1 MPFMAQASTKH
12 ATQLLSR
19 AQYGTAWGIGT
30 RCGSMPNVAGTIV
43 GPVVGRRALSDACMA
58 PRHGKSILD
67 RAADH
72 RAASASVFQQSLAL
86 KSVCKQTQF
95 RKATTMSGPYET
107 YEAVVVGAGPAGIT
121 AVGNLLENRIDKIL
135 WVDDAFNGGRVNQY
149 YREVPSNTKVK
160 LFIDFATAVAPF
172 RKIVSG
178 LPSRDRWE
186 EPSASDGVP
195 VDGKQD
201 KLQDLRRL
209 DQEKGCDLSHAADMC
224 LMLTQGLKKTPG
236 VITQQGR
243 VTGATLDEASSR
255 WTVNVASSKPSS
267 TDITNV
273 QAKRVIFCTG
283 STPSD
288 PPLPTD
294 LDIKHINLDDAL
306 SPTHLS
312 KIFSPL
318 GPTTVAVI
326 GASHSA
332 ILVLMN
338 LSNLAL
344 SSKPDLKI
352 KWFTRHPLRYAEY
365 EDGFIAR
372 DNTGLKGAAS
382 VWARENLEPDTFPD
396 SSVANCI
403 EKIAY
408 EKGAEKEV
416 YAQHLPGTTYVVQ
429 AIGYQRNPL
438 PELKSSNGK
447 SLQPHFDHD
456 KGIFNHVRE
465 SDCGKIGDL
474 ATLPGLFG
482 AGIAFPERVVD
493 KKYGHEEFNVGFFK
507 FMKAVKKWVA
517 ADWK

>member
-1 MPFMAQASTKH
+1 MSLMAEVS
-12 ATQLLSR
+12 LSR
-19 AQYGTAWGIGT
+19 ATQRLSRLQNGRTWGS
-30 RCGSMPNVAGTIV
+30 SMLCAAAPKMGRIVV
-43 GPVVGRRALSDACMA
+43 GPLAGARALSTTF
-58 PRHGKSILD
+58 
-67 RAADH
+67 AAH
-72 RAASASVFQQSLAL
+72 RNVGSTSSLATDRKFAKAVSSL
-86 KSVCKQTQF
+86 QTPSTAGSTALNKSNQS

-121 AVGNLLENRIDKIL
+121 AVGNLLENRIDRIL
-135 WVDDAFNGGRVNQY
+135 WVDEEFNGGRVNQY

-195 VDGKQD
+195 IDGKQD
-201 KLQDLRRL
+201 KLQEMRKL
-209 DQEKGCDLSHAADMC
+209 DQEKGCHLSHAADMC
-224 LMLTQGLKKTPG
+224 LMLTQGLKRTPG

-243 VTGATLDEASSR
+243 VHDAVLDEASSR
-255 WTVNVASSKPSS
+255 WTVNVTSSKPSS
-267 TDITNV
+267 TDITSV

-288 PPLPTD
+288 PPLPTNFD
-294 LDIKHINLDDAL
+294 VEHINLDDAL
-306 SPTHLS
+306 SPTHLA

-344 SSKPDLKI
+344 STKPDLKI

-382 VWARENLEPDTFPD
+382 VWARENLEPDTFPN

-408 EKGAEKEV
+408 EKGTEKEV
-416 YAQHLPGTTYVVQ
+416 YDQHLPGTTFVIQ

-438 PELKSSNGK
+438 PDLKSSDGK
-447 SLQPHFDHD
+447 TLQPRFDHD
-456 KGIFNHVRE
+456 RGVFNNE
-465 SDCGKIGDL
+465 SSK
-474 ATLPGLFG
+474 AQLPGLFG